1 MNKLNVVRDVFGL
14 VTHPISHGKT
24 VALFLF
30 ALAGGGAA
38 ASDFM
43 DRYILEH
50 YPASNVNQLR
60 AYSCEDLHGL
70 CNWVEFKDAVLDKN
84 CDEIYPGDTAK
95 RAACLDVVGT
105 ETLYFETLRNCEKD
119 RLSPNCLEDRRY
131 KHSCDGIYSNEIKR
145 SVCKDIINVFSY
157 CETIIYYDYEARF
170 PACHKVIRDRKAF
183 SKTGCKEHYSN
194 EGTAVYYRCMDLF
207 DDGRASGSRTKRGLN
222 AAYKVQCNDITRRNK
237 IEMEVFSKEFS
248 CQMQTFWSNEDATLC
263 QATYENECFSKAAHV
278 W

>member
-1 MNKLNVVRDVFGL
+1 MNKFDVVRDIFGIA
-14 VTHPISHGKT
+14 THSISQCKT
-24 VALFLF
+24 VALCLF
-30 ALAGGGAA
+30 ALAGGEAVG
-38 ASDFM
+38 SDFM

-50 YPASNVNQLR
+50 YPSSNVTQLR
-60 AYSCEDLHGL
+60 AYSCEELHGM

-84 CDEIYPGDTAK
+84 CDEIYPVDTVK
-95 RAACLDVVGT
+95 QEACLDVVGT
-105 ETLYFETLRNCEKD
+105 ETLYFERLRNCEKD

-131 KHSCDGIYSNEIKR
+131 KYSCDGVYSNEIER

-157 CETIIYYDYEARF
+157 CETLIYYDYEESF

-194 EGTAVYYRCMDLF
+194 EGPAVYYRCIDLF

-222 AAYKVQCNDITRRNK
+222 AAYKVHCDDITRRK
-237 IEMEVFSKEFS
+237 EIEMEIFSNEFS
-248 CQMQTFWSNEDATLC
+248 CKMQTFWSSEDATLC
-263 QATYENECFSKAAHV
+263 KATYENECFSKAANV